1 MSQPSIETVRAH
13 LIAAPSEHFNL
24 SARDTGDKTL
34 FPEKEDAEQSLKD
47 DADAINDLQDLLRA
61 NDDQALL
68 VVLQGMDT
76 AGKSGVIRRVF
87 GKCSPLGVNV
97 SAFKA
102 PTKLE
107 LAHDFLWRVHQVVPR
122 SGHIGIFDRS
132 HYEDVLV
139 VKVRNFAPADIVE
152 QRYEQIN
159 AFEKHLSENKV
170 KILKFMLNVGYE
182 EQGERL
188 RDRLHKEDKRWKFNP
203 GDLEDRK
210 LFPQFMDAYE
220 VAVDRCSTE
229 HAPWYIIPAD
239 SRTRRSA
246 MIARIVR
253 GALED
258 MNMSWPDPD
267 LKSESDYDFGP
278 DAVHQLIAN

>member
-1 MSQPSIETVRAH
+1 MTQPSIENVRAQ
-13 LIAAPSEHFNL
+13 LIANPGERFDLA
-24 SARDTGDKTL
+24 ARDSGDRSL
-34 FPEKEDAEQSLKD
+34 FPDKKDAEDSLKD
-47 DADAINDLQDLLRA
+47 DAKAIADLQELLRA
-61 NDDQALL
+61 NDDRALL

-76 AGKSGVIRRVF
+76 SGKSGVIRRVF
-87 GKCSPLGVNV
+87 GRSSPMGVSV

-122 SGHIGIFDRS
+122 NGHIGIFDRS

-139 VKVRNFAPADIVE
+139 VKVRGFAPADVVE

-170 KILKFMLNVGYE
+170 HILKFMLNVGYE

-188 RDRLHKEDKRWKFNP
+188 RDRLHTEDKRWKFNP
-203 GDLEDRK
+203 GDLEDRL
-210 LFPQFMDAYE
+210 LFPQFMEAYQT
-220 VAVDRCSTE
+220 AVDRCSTE
-229 HAPWYIIPAD
+229 HAPWYIVPAD
-239 SRTRRSA
+239 SRTRRNA
-246 MIARIVR
+246 MIARVVR

-258 MNMSWPDPD
+258 MALTWPNPD
-267 LKSESDYDFGP
+267 LKSEGEYDFGP
-278 DAVHQLIAN
+278 DKI